1 MMSTFLDALKKRRS
15 IYVLGDNLT
24 QSTDEIISL
33 VKEIVKESPS
43 SFNSQT
49 QRVVFLTGKAHK
61 KLWAITEEALKP
73 VTPPEAFPNTQA
85 KLQGFSSGVGTIL
98 FFEDQD
104 IVKSLQ
110 EQFELY
116 ADNFPVWSE
125 QASGLTQANV
135 WTALAQENI
144 GANLQHYNPLIDE
157 QVAQEWSIPKHWK
170 LRAQLV
176 FGSIEV
182 PAGEKEYMEDSARF
196 LEFN

>member
-1 MMSTFLDALKKRRS
+1 MSEFLNALKKRRS
-15 IYVLGDNLT
+15 IYALGDNLP
-24 QSTDEIISL
+24 QSTEEIFSL
-33 VKEIVKESPS
+33 VKEIVKESPT

-49 QRVVFLTGKAHK
+49 QRVVLLTGAAHK
-61 KLWAITEEALKP
+61 KLWKITEAALEK
-73 VTPPEAFPNTQA
+73 VTPAEAFSNTQA
-85 KLQGFSSGVGTIL
+85 KLQGFANGAGTIL

-116 ADNFPVWSE
+116 ADNFPIWSE

-157 QVAQEWSIPKHWK
+157 EVAKEWEIPSQWK

-176 FGSIEV
+176 FGSIEA
-182 PAGEKEYMEDSARF
+182 PAGEKEYMDDAARF
-196 LEFN
+196 RAFN